1 MSGASDANVSTNESS
16 PALSLVGH
24 SRWLAAFGKPNHERG
39 TSTRCE
45 IFARPSVSK
54 YSDPLRSTI
63 DHAAP
68 MARRGPGSVSIG
80 FIPFTTSQHEA
91 R

>member
-24 SRWLAAFGKPNHERG
+24 SRLAAFGKPNHERG

-54 YSDPLRSTI
+54 YSDPLLSLI
-63 DHAAP
+63 H
-68 MARRGPGSVSIG
+68 I
-80 FIPFTTSQHEA
+80 
-91 R
+91 